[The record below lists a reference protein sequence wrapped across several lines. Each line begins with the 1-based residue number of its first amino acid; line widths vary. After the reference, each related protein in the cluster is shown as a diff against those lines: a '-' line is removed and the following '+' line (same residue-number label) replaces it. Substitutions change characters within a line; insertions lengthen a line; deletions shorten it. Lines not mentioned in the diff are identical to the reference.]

1 MYRKA
6 VVAHNMANARAIF
19 RNVFLCIYERFI
31 RLDYVCNEIWEKEP
45 EDERANALYYGFAHG
60 IGSIGSKDVLSL

>member
-6 VVAHNMANARAIF
+6 VVAHNMANARAIL
-19 RNVFLCIYERFI
+19 RDVFFCIYERFI
-31 RLDYVCNEIWEKEP
+31 RLDYVRMKYGKRKP